1 MDDDKELNRKLLIR
15 LRDLIIVIVLIILM
29 VKCSDKKT
37 SKTTSK
43 SDIYIS
49 AYVYSQDL
57 VKQQLKSPKSASFPL
72 YNKSF
77 IIDKG
82 NTILISAYVD
92 ADNSF
97 GANVRVNYTATINLK
112 NDKPVGGSATLI
124 K

>member
-43 SDIYIS
+43 SDIYIP

-57 VKQQLKSPKSASFPL
+57 VKQQLKSPKSANFPL

-124 K
+124 E

>member
-1 MDDDKELNRKLLIR
+1 MNEDKEINQKLLIT
-15 LRDLIIVIVLIILM
+15 LRDLVIVIALIVIM
-29 VKCSDKKT
+29 VKCFGNKT

-72 YNKSF
+72 YSKSF
-77 IIDKG
+77 IVDKG

-97 GANVRVNYTATINLK
+97 GLKVRVHYTANIKIK
-112 NDKPVGGSATLI
+112 NDEPVSGTATLI
-124 K
+124 E

>member
-1 MDDDKELNRKLLIR
+1 MNNDKELNRKLLIR

-72 YNKSF
+72 YSKSF

-82 NTILISAYVD
+82 DTILISAYVD

-97 GANVRVNYTATINLK
+97 GTNVRVNYTATINLK
-112 NDKPVGGSATLI
+112 NDEPVGGSATLI
-124 K
+124 E

>member
-1 MDDDKELNRKLLIR
+1 MNNDKELNRKLLIR

-57 VKQQLKSPKSASFPL
+57 VRQQLKSPKSASFPL

-82 NTILISAYVD
+82 DTILISAYVD

-112 NDKPVGGSATLI
+112 NDEPVGGFATLI
-124 K
+124 E

>member
-1 MDDDKELNRKLLIR
+1 MNEDKEINQKLLIT
-15 LRDLIIVIVLIILM
+15 LRDLVIVIALIVLM
-29 VKCSDKKT
+29 VKCFG

-43 SDIYIS
+43 SDICIS

-72 YNKSF
+72 YSKSF
-77 IIDKG
+77 IVDKG

-97 GANVRVNYTATINLK
+97 GSKVRVHYTANIKIK
-112 NDKPVGGSATLI
+112 NDEPVSGTATLI
-124 K
+124 E

>member
-37 SKTTSK
+37 NKTTSK

-82 NTILISAYVD
+82 DTILISAYVD

-112 NDKPVGGSATLI
+112 NDEPVDGSATLI
-124 K
+124 E